1 MDTGRKPALFVVRD
15 FRGSRLY
22 LQSQHAGNGMRWT
35 TDAAKALALSTDDA
49 MSAADRASRE
59 WGARCACVDT
69 ITGTI
74 VAPAAAQSTIKPI
87 GLTATLVAALRISR
101 EARTAGINDRHKLGC
116 ACDHCE
122 GLRGGAQS

>member
-1 MDTGRKPALFVVRD
+1 MDTGKKPALFVVRD

-22 LQSQHAGNGMRWT
+22 LASQHHGHGMRWT

-74 VAPAAAQSTIKPI
+74 VAPAAAQATIRI
-87 GLTATLVAALRISR
+87 RCTLMPVKSFYGDS
-101 EARTAGINDRHKLGC
+101 RTAGINDRHKLGC